1 MAQRANPALPQ
12 AAFQAAFFGLPP
24 DGAAGATAYTFGIR
38 KDGEMRFLITALV
51 VSCTAVLPLPVQ
63 SAEPIRLVVVPFD
76 ATWGSRRLPFQ
87 PATLLPPPPLP
98 GLTSTTD
105 NNPEPKHP
113 TQRWCRGSC

>member
-1 MAQRANPALPQ
+1 MARRANPALPQ

-76 ATWGSRRLPFQ
+76 ATWRSRRLPVQ
-87 PATLLPPPPLP
+87 PAALLPPPPVP
-98 GLTSTTD
+98 GLNQNSSS
-105 NNPEPKHP
+105 NPEPP
-113 TQRWCRGSC
+113 RRSQRWCRGSC